1 MTHRLVVAAAILAA
15 TSAAPSSQQAQPP
28 TFRSSRDVLTIEA
41 AIRDGR
47 GQPVVDLRPDDFTVT
62 IDGEPRRVLDAQ
74 LFGHDAGRLTAPVT
88 PIPRFTRAADA
99 TPGRVIIIAV
109 DRDTIRAGTE
119 KPVLDTASAMLASL
133 SPADAVGTIGLPVGG
148 SDPTRDHAAAAA
160 AVRTLTGTRP
170 LTPWNYMV
178 TWDEAI
184 AFDIRD
190 RSTIERVVER
200 ECQQKDTQCP
210 DELRRQTQEML
221 VFGRTQTRSTLQRLS
236 NLIGA
241 LSVLRAPK
249 HLVLLSG
256 GMPFDVELLPHY
268 EDIARKAAQSRVAI
282 SIVHL
287 DQPRSEASDKLNGLS
302 VFGGRDYATG
312 IGTIAAMT
320 GGVFLGAV
328 GKAQG
333 TFDRIVGDI
342 NYFYQLGV
350 ESRPSDGDGRNRR
363 VQVKVNRANVSVR
376 APSLTAAAPRPTSED
391 EALTRA
397 LSQPTDVAA
406 LPLEVATYMTH
417 SPRPDSVR
425 LIVSAAMVEAPGV
438 VPVEWGYVV
447 LDGEKMVG
455 GTRDEIAQV
464 NRGPWS
470 ATTSIDIPAGRYR
483 IRIAVL
489 ANDGRVGSVDLP
501 LTAALRTAAGVHASD
516 LLLGT
521 ALGGRLAP
529 EPRLKQTDDGVAM
542 LELSSLEPL
551 AAIGGGIELI
561 KAGTTQAQLRQPL
574 ELRARE
580 NDSTVVVAQA
590 RLDLSALSPGTYMAS
605 AVLEKEGKSFAR
617 ISRLV
622 DVLASE
628 STTAAVST
636 PPLPATPASKPAAPR
651 DPELADILARV
662 GAYAGGYG
670 EQAAFVAVE
679 HYEQA
684 YRDAPLG
691 EPSVRKLV
699 AELVLVRSSG
709 ATGWVAFRDVSSVDG
724 KPIRDRQDRLLS
736 LFKSGTPDV
745 AEARRIADESSRFNI
760 GPIRRNFNEPT
771 AALLFLRSSNQ
782 ARFEFSRRGVETVGR
797 IKAVTINFG
806 EKTRPTL
813 VRTEDGRDVPL
824 EGTVLVDP
832 ETGTI
837 LRTRLILRGFAGVR
851 SSSTVDVTFA
861 RNDRLGLWL
870 PSVMTER
877 HEGISRIASPRGGA
891 VVAPVLVIA
900 TARYDDFKRFET
912 SATVTVK

>member
-1 MTHRLVVAAAILAA
+1 LAAA
-15 TSAAPSSQQAQPP
+15 SAAVSSQQVQPP

-47 GQPVVDLRPDDFTVT
+47 GQPVVDLQPDDFTVT

-74 LFGHDAGRLTAPVT
+74 LFGHDPGRLTAPVT

-99 TPGRVIIIAV
+99 TPGRVVIVAV
-109 DRDTIRAGTE
+109 DRDTIRPGTE

-133 SPADAVGTIGLPVGG
+133 SPADAVGVIGLPVGG
-148 SDPTRDHAAAAA
+148 TDPTRDHAAAAA
-160 AVRTLTGTRP
+160 AIRTLTGTRP
-170 LTPWNYMV
+170 LTPWNYV
-178 TWDEAI
+178 VRWEEAI

-190 RSTIERVVER
+190 QSTIERVIER

-221 VFGRTQTRSTLQRLS
+221 VLGRAQTRSTLQRLS

-320 GGVFLGAV
+320 GGVFVGAV

-333 TFDRIVGDI
+333 TFDRLVGDI

-350 ESRPSDGDGRNRR
+350 ESRPSDGDGKSRR
-363 VQVKVNRANVSVR
+363 VQVKVNRPNVSVR
-376 APSLTAAAPRPTSED
+376 APSLTAAAPRPKSQD

-406 LPLEVATYMTH
+406 LPLEVATYVTH
-417 SPRPDSVR
+417 SPRPESVR
-425 LIVSAAMVEAPGV
+425 VIVSAAMAEAPGV
-438 VPVEWGYVV
+438 VPAEWGYVV
-447 LDGEKMVG
+447 LDGEKTVG

-483 IRIAVL
+483 IRIAVI
-489 ANDGRVGSVDLP
+489 ADDGRVGSVDLP
-501 LTAALRTAAGVHASD
+501 LTAGLRTAAGVHASD
-516 LLLGT
+516 LLIGT
-521 ALGGRLAP
+521 ALGGRLVP

-551 AAIGGGIELI
+551 GTTAGRLELI
-561 KAGTTQAQLRQPL
+561 KAGTAEAQLRQPL

-605 AVLEKEGKSFAR
+605 AVLERDGKSFAR

-622 DVLASE
+622 EVLSST
-628 STTAAVST
+628 STTTAVATS
-636 PPLPATPASKPAAPR
+636 PLPASEPAAPR
-651 DPELADILARV
+651 DPDLADLLARV
-662 GAYAGGYG
+662 GRYAEAYG

-691 EPSVRKLV
+691 EPSVRKLI
-699 AELVLVRSSG
+699 AELVLVRSNG

-736 LFKSGTPDV
+736 LFRSGTPDV
-745 AEARRIADESSRFNI
+745 AEARRIADESARFNI

-782 ARFEFSRRGVETVGR
+782 ARFDFSRRGVETVGR
-797 IKAVTINFG
+797 IKAIAINFS
-806 EKTRPTL
+806 ERARPTI
-813 VRTEDGRDVPL
+813 VRTQDGRDVPL

-832 ETGTI
+832 ESGTI
-837 LRTRLILRGFAGVR
+837 LRTRLVLRGFAGVR
-851 SSSTVDVTFA
+851 SSSTVDVTFT
-861 RNDRLGLWL
+861 RNDRLALWL
-870 PSVMTER
+870 PSLMTER
-877 HEGISRIASPRGGA
+877 HEGIRRDASPRGGA
-891 VVAPVLVIA
+891 VVSPVLVIA
-900 TARYDDFKRFET
+900 TARYDDFRRFET